1 MRTPAIA
8 RSTVRGKRALQETP
22 AGRIAADEPMAPQP
36 DVVPFYEPLS
46 TQDRSFLLF
55 EDEAKHMHL
64 GGLALFETGT
74 LATPD
79 GGVDVARIR
88 AHIAARLHLVP
99 RYRQR
104 LAWVPLRA
112 RPVWVDDA
120 HFNLAYHVRHTAVPR
135 PGDDT
140 QLKLLVARIMSQQLD
155 RGKPLW
161 EIWIIEGLRDGRFGM
176 LVKVHHALAD
186 GVSAFS
192 LFAALLEPAPTERV
206 EAPQPWR
213 PRPAPSAAT
222 LLRDQLWRELTAPLR
237 LARDVAGALEDGER
251 VRGELA
257 VGARALWDLIVS
269 GIAPAARTRLE
280 RTVGPH
286 RRFEWLQL
294 DLDAVRAVRRRLGGT
309 VNDVV
314 LATVAGAIRT
324 LLGDAGEDVRGLD
337 YRVLVPVN
345 VRREDESGV
354 VGNRA
359 SGWLLRLPLHV
370 PSAAGRHA
378 AVRATTRRLK
388 EVRQELGP
396 ELASRA
402 IEYGVP
408 GLLSLGIR
416 LTEILRPYNLIVTN
430 VPGPSM
436 PLWFLG
442 ARMLGGFPQ
451 VPLFESQALGIALFS
466 YCESLCWGFVGDWEA
481 ADELRAL
488 VAAVSASFDELCA
501 VARVV
506 PAAPAAAAG

>member
-1 MRTPAIA
+1 MSSPA
-8 RSTVRGKRALQETP
+8 
-22 AGRIAADEPMAPQP
+22 AA
-36 DVVPFYEPLS
+36 PFYELLS

-55 EDEAKHMHL
+55 EDQAKHMHL

-79 GGVDVARIR
+79 GGVDVARVR

-104 LAWVPLRA
+104 LAWVPVRA
-112 RPVWVDDA
+112 RPVWVDDE
-120 HFNLAYHVRHTAVPR
+120 HFNLTYHVRHAAVPR
-135 PGDDT
+135 PGDDA

-161 EIWIIEGLRDGRFGM
+161 EIWVIEGLRDGRFGM

-186 GVSAFS
+186 GISAFG
-192 LFAALLEPAPTERV
+192 LFAALLEPASTERID
-206 EAPQPWR
+206 PPRPWS
-213 PRPAPSAAT
+213 PRPAPAGAE
-222 LLRDQLWRELTAPLR
+222 LLRDELWRQLTAPAR
-237 LARDVAGALEDGER
+237 FARDVAEALQDPAR
-251 VRGELA
+251 LRRELGD
-257 VGARALWDLIVS
+257 GARALWDMVVS
-269 GIAPAARTRLE
+269 GIAPPARTRLE
-280 RTVGPH
+280 RPVGPH
-286 RRFEWLQL
+286 RRFEWLRL

-314 LATVAGAIRT
+314 LATVAGAIRA
-324 LLGDAGEDVRGLD
+324 LLLAAGEDVRRLD
-337 YRVLVPVN
+337 YRVLVPVS
-345 VRREDESGV
+345 VRREDEAGV

-359 SGWLLRLPLHV
+359 SGWLLRLPLHA
-370 PSAAGRHA
+370 PGAAGRHA

-388 EVRQELGP
+388 ELRQELGP

-402 IEYGVP
+402 VEYALP

-430 VPGPSM
+430 VPGPSV

-451 VPLFESQALGIALFS
+451 VPLFENQALGIALFS
-466 YCESLCWGFVGDWEA
+466 YCDSLCWGFVADWEA
-481 ADELRAL
+481 GDEIRHLVDA
-488 VAAVSASFDELCA
+488 VAASFEELCA
-501 VARVV
+501 IAGV
-506 PAAPAAAAG
+506 PATPAAIALAR